1 MIANTAFLAA
11 LTLFLLVAWLAGELS
26 FLAPYKRTLL
36 HLHGRF
42 ILGATLLVYLNLCAA
57 YYALARWFFLR
68 DTGRKLTHLDR
79 QLMTSEG
86 VREDLPSE
94 LWSARG

>member
-26 FLAPYKRTLL
+26 FLTPHKATLW
-36 HLHGRF
+36 HLHGR
-42 ILGATLLVYLNLCAA
+42 LMLEATPLVYLNLCAA

-79 QLMTSEG
+79 QLMSSEG